1 MSTKK
6 KRETSKI
13 FYVSKLKITHAD
25 YAHMLWSFGNHGK
38 CVEVCASSVYLKKC
52 YYVIQ
57 LANGAHRHHSI
68 RVCPFARPRRPSPLR
83 LLQQRHVETQAQCLK
98 ITPKILQHCQRYIR
112 GKPS

>member
-1 MSTKK
+1 MVIWKPRQMCRGVRVISLFK
-6 KRETSKI
+6 
-13 FYVSKLKITHAD
+13 
-25 YAHMLWSFGNHGK
+25 
-38 CVEVCASSVYLKKC
+38 KKC

-112 GKPS
+112 EKPS